1 MGQDRPQVKGDD
13 CLGAIVYMAGA
24 YAVRQAAN
32 DKGIGMPWDM
42 YGATSD
48 YDKAWALMPG
58 TGVSWQWLQ
67 RKTRLFV
74 ALNWPSI
81 IRVAAALREQKVMTA
96 EAIQRII
103 DQKED

>member
-1 MGQDRPQVKGDD
+1 
-13 CLGAIVYMAGA
+13 
-24 YAVRQAAN
+24 
-32 DKGIGMPWDM
+32 
-42 YGATSD
+42 
-48 YDKAWALMPG
+48 MPG